1 MSGSSD
7 WNGPLW
13 MLGEWDWVEPIQDG
27 SHVLFYH
34 DTLRT
39 TPCCFFCAVSISN
52 SDPVHV
58 CFHLIVIQTTSRIR
72 PMSKRTTSAEPPQLS
87 GVPSPKRA
95 PRSFNRRGEHHEVN
109 RLLRKFWFS
118 DGLDVQLA
126 RVAWFV
132 LQKHKKA
139 TQTEKIHI

>member
-1 MSGSSD
+1 
-7 WNGPLW
+7 

-58 CFHLIVIQTTSRIR
+58 CFQLFFKQHQESAQCPNVLLLRSPPNFLGCHLQKERH
-72 PMSKRTTSAEPPQLS
+72 
-87 GVPSPKRA
+87 A
-95 PRSFNRRGEHHEVN
+95 PFNRRGEHHEVN